1 MRTLATFLALAAASA
16 FAAPEV
22 DIMLRPFVPRSA
34 PTNEV
39 RVAVDV
45 RPGNR
50 MPLVECTVDGRPAT
64 MIFDTGASHTT
75 LDVGFVA
82 RELLGRALQKVAM
95 VGSTNVE
102 RQPSLVHA
110 ASLNVGEAEFADF
123 DLMALDLSH
132 LRKSVG
138 ARVDG
143 IIGMNVIGR
152 TMTLVSLGSGEV
164 VFAPVR
170 TRLAGFEKPVDRVRQ
185 AAFGGRPDPFSIDI
199 DAEYNGRRLPLF
211 VDSASSITVVEQAS
225 AWPAADKEVEIDA
238 ADVNSGGNGVKSR
251 RGEPGEIMA
260 GVPLR
265 LEPEVVP
272 DGVLYRDGRGR
283 IGADTLLRYDM
294 LVGASRVAFRPCAKK
309 GDAK

>member
-22 DIMLRPFVPRSA
+22 DIVLRPFVPRSA

-82 RELLGRALQKVAM
+82 RELPGHALQKVAM

-110 ASLNVGEAEFADF
+110 ASLNVGEAGHNSLEIAVGQSDPRIVVQGGAVIQLPVRAQD
-123 DLMALDLSH
+123 DLLFRRTVQELFIEKRSGRDQIGTE
-132 LRKSVG
+132 RKTG
-138 ARVDG
+138 AHIVCH
-143 IIGMNVIGR
+143 IGENVRIDHPFPVQER
-152 TMTLVSLGSGEV
+152 RSARCTLVG
-164 VFAPVR
+164 
-170 TRLAGFEKPVDRVRQ
+170 K
-185 AAFGGRPDPFSIDI
+185 
-199 DAEYNGRRLPLF
+199 
-211 VDSASSITVVEQAS
+211 
-225 AWPAADKEVEIDA
+225 K
-238 ADVNSGGNGVKSR
+238 R
-251 RGEPGEIMA
+251 RGTEHQHAQRRDQAEQK
-260 GVPLR
+260 
-265 LEPEVVP
+265 EQP
-272 DGVLYRDGRGR
+272 DE
-283 IGADTLLRYDM
+283 
-294 LVGASRVAFRPCAKK
+294 
-309 GDAK
+309 